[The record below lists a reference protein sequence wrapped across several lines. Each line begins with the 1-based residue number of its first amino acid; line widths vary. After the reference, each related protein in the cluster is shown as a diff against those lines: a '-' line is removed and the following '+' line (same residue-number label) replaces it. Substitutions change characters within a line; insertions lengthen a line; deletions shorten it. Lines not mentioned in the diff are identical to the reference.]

1 MTNKP
6 NNIVCHEVKTLSDI
20 ASMKDVI
27 RREMQDDEE
36 KITSLWDSMVHGDNV
51 NPQSPTQRIF
61 NMMNVG
67 TGLVDGL
74 LLGWKLYR
82 KYQGI
87 SDCFPLFRKKRK
99 H

>member
-1 MTNKP
+1 MNNTNIAP
-6 NNIVCHEVKTLSDI
+6 QEVKSLSDI
-20 ASMKDVI
+20 VAMKDAI
-27 RREMQDDEE
+27 RSEIHNDED
-36 KITSLWDSMVHGDNV
+36 KITSLWDNLVHVDNV

-82 KYQGI
+82 KYQGV
-87 SDCFPLFRKKRK
+87 SDYFPLFRKKRK
-99 H
+99 R

>member
-1 MTNKP
+1 MNKP
-6 NNIVCHEVKTLSDI
+6 NNVPLEVKTLSDI
-20 ASMKDVI
+20 ANMKDAI
-27 RREMQDDEE
+27 RGEIQDDED
-36 KITSLWDSMVHGDNV
+36 KITSLWDNLVHGDTV

-82 KYQGI
+82 KYQGV
-87 SDCFPLFRKKRK
+87 SSCFPLFRKKRK
-99 H
+99 R

>member
-1 MTNKP
+1 MKENP
-6 NNIVCHEVKTLSDI
+6 NHIAPHEVKTLSDI
-20 ASMKDVI
+20 ANMKDVV
-27 RREMQDDEE
+27 RHEMQDDED
-36 KITSLWDSMVHGDNV
+36 KISSLWDNLVHGDNV

-82 KYQGI
+82 KYQGV
-87 SDCFPLFRKKRK
+87 SDYFPLFRKRRKR
-99 H
+99 

>member
-51 NPQSPTQRIF
+51 NPQSPTLRIF